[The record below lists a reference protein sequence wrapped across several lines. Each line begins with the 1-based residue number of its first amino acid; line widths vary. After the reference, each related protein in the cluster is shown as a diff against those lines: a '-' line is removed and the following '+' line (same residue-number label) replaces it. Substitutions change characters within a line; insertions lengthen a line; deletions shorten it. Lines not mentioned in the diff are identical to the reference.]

1 MNFEQ
6 MMLNTRTYQYFR
18 IYNTLIS
25 MPQGNYS
32 INEVAQRVNLPYPK
46 VYKLIQG
53 LVGELGKIKSAAAEL
68 IASTGSLDTSKL
80 IIDLNTL
87 RYHLIANQLPY
98 QVIYY
103 LLTKSDPTIDD
114 FCTQYHTSRATV
126 FRKIKPLNDQLHQF
140 DLHFTFSRMNILG
153 DERKTILFLF
163 CIFRLTTEGAI
174 WPFSQSLFGLAT
186 KAKNQFMQRI
196 QVPPEFENSEAFPL
210 LIAIIGLRLRQGNTI
225 SDYSRYA
232 VLLKG
237 NDNYKSHLLDTELVR
252 KCHFPN
258 FTPTRKLAVLHFGYH
273 LLNLI
278 PVFRKDD
285 AYLRSMIDY
294 FYTRQNIIWH
304 FATDFLHYMQK
315 NSFKEPHRLVLDN
328 VLLGN
333 VINVA
338 LAYYLF
344 DGRIPTLSRIA
355 NFKRHILTGGYDYG
369 QLYQDINN
377 YFAQLPTEFSIFKG
391 DQHQM
396 IQALYHL
403 LLPVYTKYKHDYHIR
418 IGLMIPGDSMVY
430 QHYLD
435 LYQGFNY
442 MDVEPYAAH
451 AFKQYDLI
459 FTSSFSFYLKAKDPR
474 VIYFHQGAE
483 QSEIMPLLKARDYY
497 LKKFPALPEI
507 GAIY

>member
-6 MMLNTRTYQYFR
+6 MMLNPRTYQYFR
-18 IYNTLIS
+18 IYSTLIS
-25 MPQGNYS
+25 MPQKTYS
-32 INEVAQRVNLPYPK
+32 INDVAQRVELPYPK
-46 VYKLIQG
+46 TYKLIQG
-53 LVGELGKIKSAAAEL
+53 LVGELKQIKPDAGAL
-68 IASTGSLDTSKL
+68 IAANGSLDTSKL
-80 IIDLNTL
+80 IVDLNTL

-103 LLTKSDPTIDD
+103 LLTKSEPTIDE

-126 FRKIKPLNDQLHQF
+126 FRKIKPLNDQLHKF

-174 WPFSQSLFGLAT
+174 WPFSQSLWSLVN
-186 KAKNQFMQRI
+186 KAKKQFMQHI
-196 QVPPEFENSEAFPL
+196 QVPAEFENSEAFPL

-225 SDYSRYA
+225 SDHARYA
-232 VLLKG
+232 VLLRD
-237 NDNYKSHLLDTELVR
+237 NDNYVPHLLDTELVR

-258 FTPTRKLAVLHFGYH
+258 FTPARKRAVLHFGYH
-273 LLNLI
+273 LLNLV
-278 PVFRKDD
+278 PVFRKNDT
-285 AYLRSMIDY
+285 YLRAMIDY
-294 FYTRQNIIWH
+294 FYMRQNIIWH
-304 FATDFLHYMQK
+304 FATDFLNYMQE

-338 LAYYLF
+338 LACYLF
-344 DGRIPTLSRIA
+344 EGCIPTLSRIA

-369 QLYQDINN
+369 QLYQDINT
-377 YFAQLPTEFSIFKG
+377 YFAQLPEAFTAFKG
-391 DQHQM
+391 NRQQM

-403 LLPVYTKYKHDYHIR
+403 LLPIYTEFKHDYHIR

-430 QHYLD
+430 RHYLD

-442 MDVEPYAAH
+442 MDVEPYAAQD
-451 AFKQYDLI
+451 FKQYDLI
-459 FTSSFSFYLKAKDPR
+459 FTSSLSFYLKAKDPR

-483 QSEIMPLLKARDYY
+483 KSEIMPLLKARDYY

-507 GAIY
+507 GGMY

>member
-53 LVGELGKIKSAAAEL
+53 LVGELGQIKSAAAEL

-210 LIAIIGLRLRQGNTI
+210 LITIIGLR
-225 SDYSRYA
+225 
-232 VLLKG
+232 
-237 NDNYKSHLLDTELVR
+237 
-252 KCHFPN
+252 P
-258 FTPTRKLAVLHFGYH
+258 
-273 LLNLI
+273 
-278 PVFRKDD
+278 
-285 AYLRSMIDY
+285 
-294 FYTRQNIIWH
+294 
-304 FATDFLHYMQK
+304 
-315 NSFKEPHRLVLDN
+315 
-328 VLLGN
+328 
-333 VINVA
+333 
-338 LAYYLF
+338 
-344 DGRIPTLSRIA
+344 
-355 NFKRHILTGGYDYG
+355 
-369 QLYQDINN
+369 
-377 YFAQLPTEFSIFKG
+377 
-391 DQHQM
+391 
-396 IQALYHL
+396 
-403 LLPVYTKYKHDYHIR
+403 
-418 IGLMIPGDSMVY
+418 
-430 QHYLD
+430 
-435 LYQGFNY
+435 
-442 MDVEPYAAH
+442 
-451 AFKQYDLI
+451 
-459 FTSSFSFYLKAKDPR
+459 
-474 VIYFHQGAE
+474 
-483 QSEIMPLLKARDYY
+483 
-497 LKKFPALPEI
+497 
-507 GAIY
+507 